1 MTANL
6 KPMSDQPIKS
16 SKRLL
21 DPLDRMSEILFGL
34 IMALTFTCSLSVAHA
49 GQAEVRVML
58 LGALG
63 CNLAWGLIDGV
74 FYLMSSLGEKG
85 RALMTLR
92 TVRMTADPPTAQRLI
107 ADALPP
113 TVASI
118 LEPAE
123 LETMRQRLIGLPE
136 PPAYARLARED
147 LGGAV
152 AVAILVFLAT
162 FPVVIPFLFVPE
174 AVLALRLS
182 NAVAVVLLFVAGYG
196 LGRSSGR
203 KPWAMGISMVV
214 VGALMVGLC
223 IALGG

>member
-1 MTANL
+1 
-6 KPMSDQPIKS
+6 MSDQSVKS

-74 FYLMSSLGEKG
+74 FYLMSALAEKG

-92 TVRMTADPPTAQRLI
+92 TVRKATDPPTALRLI

-118 LEPAE
+118 LDPED
-123 LETMRQRLIGLPE
+123 LEMIRQRLIGLPE

-162 FPVVIPFLFVPE
+162 FPVVIPFLFVSD
-174 AVLALRLS
+174 AILALRLS
-182 NAVAVVLLFVAGYG
+182 NAVAVVLLFVAGYR

-203 KPWAMGISMVV
+203 RPRVMGISMVV
-214 VGALMVGLC
+214 IGALMVSLC